1 MRDRAAIRAAHDG
14 GAGIRPLA
22 REFGVDRNTVRRAL
36 DPDARTKYWR
46 RSATEEA
53 TEAVRDVLSDYPLM
67 AVTDIAVLIDWRHS
81 RRALSNLVARLRPD
95 YLGPSPFATLTPS
108 ALADVPA
115 LTLSTI
121 TVGALETGTLT
132 LGRMT

>member
-1 MRDRAAIRAAHDG
+1 MHDRAAIRAAHED

-22 REFGVDRNTVRRAL
+22 RELGVDRNTVRRAL

-81 RRALSNLVARLRPD
+81 RRTLSNLVARLRPD
-95 YLGPSPFATLTPS
+95 YLGPSPFARLSPT
-108 ALADVPA
+108 ALAGAKPLDLP
-115 LTLSTI
+115 TI
-121 TVGALETGTLT
+121 TVGTLT
-132 LGRMT
+132 VGSLDVGVMT